1 MCTNNCPSHA
11 GLVTVSLP
19 YCLQGAPPVL
29 LYQCSLSIK
38 KKKKR
43 KKKEATLNSAEN
55 SWWTNAT
62 QNTSENVTPF
72 QNHRDCINLQEN
84 VCCRNNFQ
92 HAGIELD
99 VQFRGFIKKNI
110 YIKKKTEG
118 KKNPHGKQIPP
129 NINCLNK
136 SDCFT

>member
-38 KKKKR
+38 KKKKKKR

-55 SWWTNAT
+55 SWWTKAT

-99 VQFRGFIKKNI
+99 VQFRGFIKNKKYI
-110 YIKKKTEG
+110 YKKKDRRE
-118 KKNPHGKQIPP
+118 KKIHMESRYHQT
-129 NINCLNK
+129 
-136 SDCFT
+136 STV